1 VTTRFRYVVHE
12 CRPDH
17 REHFRKP
24 SSPVAGLVAAG
35 GKAVY
40 SWPEQESLEDAKIVL
55 FAVPIPQKEMNISG
69 LQ

>member
-1 VTTRFRYVVHE
+1 MTTRFRYVVHE

-17 REHFRKP
+17 REQFRKP
-24 SSPVAGLVAAG
+24 TTPVAEFAATG

-55 FAVPIPQKEMNISG
+55 FAVPIPGRK
-69 LQ
+69 

>member
-24 SSPVAGLVAAG
+24 TSPVADLIASG
-35 GKAVY
+35 GQAVY
-40 SWPEQESLEDAKIVL
+40 HWPEAIPLEEAQIIL
-55 FAVPIPQKEMNISG
+55 FVVPVPGTK
-69 LQ
+69 